1 MVQLTS
7 PASPGPLVRLLG
19 LLVGLGAVALG
30 VALVRD
36 AESAF
41 GATWASMFVV
51 FGAVVLLSFVGALP
65 ASSRPA
71 PAAQEVTWE
80 GEPAQFH
87 PHPVDRTR
95 IVGMTV
101 LTLLGGWF
109 VVMGVVGAV
118 EETWLW
124 AVLAAVP
131 GTYFL
136 GFPVL
141 SALGRFRA
149 GGWWL
154 TPTRLVAEHHGL
166 RSELSLCEVGT
177 VTPRSRSV
185 HVAPAGPA
193 TVEHRSLTPW
203 PWRARARSADLVV
216 PVDAGGAPTGSEDL
230 AALLRE
236 AARSAPRRSG

>member
-1 MVQLTS
+1 M
-7 PASPGPLVRLLG
+7 
-19 LLVGLGAVALG
+19 LVGLAAVAIG

-36 AESAF
+36 SETAF

-51 FGAVVLLSFVGALP
+51 FGAIVLLSFVALLP
-65 ASSRPA
+65 VAARPA
-71 PAAQEVTWE
+71 PGAQQVTWE

-87 PHPVDRTR
+87 PHRADRSR

-109 VVMGVVGAV
+109 AVMGVVGAV
-118 EETWLW
+118 EEAWLW

-131 GTYFL
+131 ATYFL

-154 TPTRLVAEHHGL
+154 TPTRLVAERQGL
-166 RSELSLCEVGT
+166 RSELPLHEVGT
-177 VTPRSRSV
+177 VTPRPQGV
-185 HVAPAGPA
+185 HVAPVGST
-193 TVEHRSLTPW
+193 TVSHRSLTPW
-203 PWRARARSADLVV
+203 PWRARARSADLVI
-216 PVDAGGAPTGSEDL
+216 PVDAGGSPTASEDL

-236 AARSAPRRSG
+236 ATRRP